1 MSWSGL
7 VVLLLSV
14 VAGYFG
20 LGAVAGSPA
29 TVALALV
36 GVFLAVF
43 LITLVYETGSRR
55 RWMV

>member
-20 LGAVAGSPA
+20 LGAVAGRPA

-36 GVFLAVF
+36 GIFLAVF

>member
-1 MSWSGL
+1 MSRFGL
-7 VVLLLSV
+7 VVLLLSA

-29 TVALALV
+29 TAALALL
-36 GVFLAVF
+36 GIFLAVF
-43 LITLVYETGSRR
+43 LVTLAYELGSRR

>member
-1 MSWSGL
+1 MSRFGL

-20 LGAVAGSPA
+20 LGAVAGSSA
-29 TVALALV
+29 TAALALL
-36 GVFLAVF
+36 GIFLAVF
-43 LITLVYETGSRR
+43 LVTLVYELGSRR

>member
-1 MSWSGL
+1 MSWTGL

-20 LGAVAGSPA
+20 LGAIAGSPA

-43 LITLVYETGSRR
+43 LITLVYEAGSRR

>member
-29 TVALALV
+29 TAALALV
-36 GVFLAVF
+36 GIFLAVL
-43 LITLVYETGSRR
+43 LIALVYEMGSRR

>member
-1 MSWSGL
+1 MSRFGL

-20 LGAVAGSPA
+20 LGTVAGSPA
-29 TVALALV
+29 TAALALL
-36 GVFLAVF
+36 GIFLAVF
-43 LITLVYETGSRR
+43 LFTLVYELGSRR